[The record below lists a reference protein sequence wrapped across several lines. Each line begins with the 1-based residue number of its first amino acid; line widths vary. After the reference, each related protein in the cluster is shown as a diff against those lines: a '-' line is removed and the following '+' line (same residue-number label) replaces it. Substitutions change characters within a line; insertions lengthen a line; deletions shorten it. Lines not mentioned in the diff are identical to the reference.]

1 MERPSWDEYFM
12 QIAHVVAGRATCP
25 RRSVGA
31 VIVLDKRILTTGY
44 NGAPHGLAHCMEVG
58 CHMVAGHCIRALH
71 AEQNAILQAA
81 LNGVSTRGSTVYV
94 TCQPCNHCAKMIIN
108 AGIKRVVFEGDYPDD
123 FARQLFEEA
132 GIDLGRYVAGQVEPV
147 LLAPEPAQSIAV
159 VNNST
164 EKEEIDRWKD
174 EGGAMPR

>member
-12 QIAHVVAGRATCP
+12 QIAHVVAERATCP

-31 VIVLDKRILTTGY
+31 VIVTDKRILTTGY
-44 NGAPHGLAHCMEVG
+44 NGAPRGLAHCAEVG

-81 LNGVSTRGSTVYV
+81 MNGVSTNGATIYV

-108 AGIKRVVFEGDYPDD
+108 AGIQRVVFQGDYPDA
-123 FARQLFEEA
+123 FALELFAEA
-132 GIDLGRYVAGQVEPV
+132 GTILDRFFEGQTET
-147 LLAPEPAQSIAV
+147 
-159 VNNST
+159 VNLT
-164 EKEEIDRWKD
+164 EYR
-174 EGGAMPR
+174 P